1 MRAGEQKVAADG
13 HEVRLFP
20 LEYMY
25 ISQGPH
31 NQTAI
36 DYLGWGPNGRVRDCP
51 VYAPFSGRV
60 TYNGNDHNM
69 IIQSLDKVHLANGN
83 LDYCTMLMAHRNTP
97 PPIVGTVF
105 TQGDLIY
112 NTGNYGLS
120 SGDHLHLSTAPGHV
134 SWNSSG
140 LDITGNTPG
149 YNIMFV
155 DDTVMVND
163 YDYPWLE
170 YGYTPTPPT
179 PDEEEHKFPWFIYA
193 RKLRGN

>member
-1 MRAGEQKVAADG
+1 MRAGQTKVASDG
-13 HEVRLFP
+13 YEVCLFP

-36 DYLGWGPNGRVRDCP
+36 DYLGWGPNGRVYNCP
-51 VYAPFSGRV
+51 VYAPFSGKV

-69 IIQSLDKVHLANGN
+69 IIQSLDKVHLANGT

-112 NTGNYGLS
+112 NTGNYGIS

-134 SWNSSG
+134 SWNASQI
-140 LDITGNTPG
+140 DITGNTPG

-163 YDYPWLE
+163 YDYNWLE
-170 YGYTPTPPT
+170 YGDTPTPPT

>member
-1 MRAGEQKVAADG
+1 MRAGERKVASDG
-13 HEVRLFP
+13 YEVCLFP

-36 DYLGWGPNGRVRDCP
+36 DYLGWGSNGRILDCP
-51 VYAPFSGRV
+51 MYAPFSGRV

-69 IIQSLDKVHLANGN
+69 IIQSLDKVHLANGTLN
-83 LDYCTMLMAHRNTP
+83 YCTMLMAHRNSP

-105 TQGDLIY
+105 SQGDLIY

-120 SGDHLHLSTAPGHV
+120 SGDHVHLSTAPGHV

-140 LDITGNTPG
+140 LDLTGNTPG
-149 YNIMFV
+149 YNLMFV
-155 DDTVMVND
+155 DDTVMVQD
-163 YDYPWLE
+163 FGYPWSTF
-170 YGYTPTPPT
+170 GDTPVIQTKKKK
-179 PDEEEHKFPWFIYA
+179 HFPWQVYA
-193 RKLRGN
+193 RRLRRKRH